1 MAANANSAYM
11 LWRQF
16 AGEAKVP
23 RAAGLGGLRTTQ
35 VAADRTVGPSL
46 GEQVERFASAA
57 AGAFNAHTE
66 LQKSETKL
74 SNEKAQAWM
83 ARHTPAEWRNLIETN
98 AVPFQDD
105 PVAMGVLHNGM
116 GYNIALKVEEAHQN
130 RIREG
135 KFKTVEEAEKARVEA
150 LEGARAEFALTTGI
164 GADNKAFRTG
174 FDRDD
179 VRRRDMAVALQT
191 DVTDKALR
199 TQARIQTTVNLNA
212 PLTKEFVKN
221 ADPSLQVS
229 YITNSMKQARERGQ
243 LVEADMPQVL
253 DSVLTNLKGLPG
265 GTAVIKA
272 LGSSEFTMGGVTA
285 SLRDHMGG
293 GAFDQFAIAAAENEF
308 KQSAAE
314 HDALQQTISKHVPNG
329 DSVSLRR
336 ILATEVEASGGV
348 ETSKIKQ
355 IRHAVDA
362 AERVST
368 IKNAKALADLQEM
381 QESRARL
388 NEGVDMLRR
397 YVNGEIAFMS
407 PNAVDRGAK
416 DSKEGRLQEQAL
428 LESYTDPSERMKVAM
443 KLAALDPKGFAGDT
457 LGQAGVIASSQW
469 DTYVDRVGAGD
480 AGAKVPP
487 QVTQMQNLYKQDP
500 LLFGTVFKDQKYLD
514 VLMAAE
520 SIGTSVEDVARS
532 SAAWKKL
539 PESARTAAKKEL
551 GVQIAKAGGE
561 NISYA
566 GESIKQLAGSFMATG
581 VAPEKAIK
589 HAREVFETQ
598 VDRINDYPVHKG
610 FFSFDGTSD
619 SYTTGRRV
627 FDMML
632 PDLMAEAG
640 VLTEKDGIVQ
650 YDPLTNSVRVRDLST
665 GKASQVINAV
675 TLRDRANIEAEKAK
689 AVNDAKV
696 NALINKQ
703 QATQRLNEGAAIRN
717 EATKAARSLVDGSVP
732 DAYGPNRVKENPLG
746 LRSESGKIIS
756 PTAPVVD
763 EGIFPGN
770 RVKP

>member
-23 RAAGLGGLRTTQ
+23 RAAGLGSLRTTQ

-57 AGAFNAHTE
+57 AGAFNANTE

-74 SNEKAQAWM
+74 ANDKAQAWM
-83 ARHTPAEWRNLIETN
+83 ARHTPAEWRSMMESNS
-98 AVPFQDD
+98 VPFQDD

-130 RIREG
+130 KIREG
-135 KFKTVEEAEKARVEA
+135 KFKTVDEAEKARVDA
-150 LEGARAEFALTTGI
+150 LESARAEFALTTGI

-179 VRRRDMAVALQT
+179 QRRRDMAVALQT

-199 TQARIQTTVNLNA
+199 TQARIQTTINLNA

-221 ADPSLQVS
+221 ADPGLQVQ
-229 YITNSMKQARERGQ
+229 YITNSMRQARERGQ
-243 LVEADMPQVL
+243 LADTDMPQVL
-253 DSVLTNLKGLPG
+253 NDVLTNLKGLPG
-265 GTAVIKA
+265 GTSVIKA
-272 LGSSEFTMGGVTA
+272 LGSSEFTMSGVTA
-285 SLRDHMGG
+285 TLRDHMGG

-314 HDALQQTISKHVPNG
+314 HDALQQTISKYVPEG

-336 ILATEVEASGGV
+336 IIATEVEASGGV

-355 IRHAVDA
+355 LRHAVDA
-362 AERVST
+362 AERVSA
-368 IKNAKALADLQEM
+368 IKNAKALSDM
-381 QESRARL
+381 QDMQASRARL
-388 NEGVDMLRR
+388 VEGADKLRR
-397 YVNGEIAFMS
+397 YVNGEVAFMS

-416 DSKEGRLQEQAL
+416 DAKEGRLQEQYL
-428 LESYTDPSERMKVAM
+428 LESYTDPQERLKVSM
-443 KLAALDPKGFAGDT
+443 KLAALDPNGYAGDT
-457 LGQAGVIASSQW
+457 LGQAGNVASRQW
-469 DTYVDRVGAGD
+469 DTYVDRIGAGD
-480 AGAKVPP
+480 MNAKIPS

-514 VLMAAE
+514 ALMAAE
-520 SIGTSVEDVARS
+520 SIGTSVEEVARS

-539 PESARTAAKKEL
+539 PEAARTAAKKEL

-566 GESIKQLAGSFMATG
+566 GQSITQLAGSFMATG

-610 FFSFDGTSD
+610 FFSFDGTKD

-632 PDLMAEAG
+632 PDLMKEAG
-640 VLTEKDGIVQ
+640 VLEEKNGVVQ

-665 GKASQVINAV
+665 GRASQVINAAV
-675 TLRDRANIEAEKAK
+675 LRDRANAEAEKAK
-689 AVNDAKV
+689 VENDAKV
-696 NALINKQ
+696 NTLINKQ
-703 QATQRLNEGAAIRN
+703 KAQQEFEDGAAARN
-717 EATKAARSLVDGSVP
+717 EATKAAHALVAGSVP
-732 DAYGPNRVKENPLG
+732 DSYGPNRRKENPLG
-746 LRSESGKIIS
+746 IRSESGKIIT
-756 PTAPVVD
+756 PATPVVD
-763 EGIFPGN
+763 QGVFPGN